1 MGLACFGQKQMKMS
15 WPRSE
20 SSGVCSFTDSENQ
33 FLSKLWA
40 AELVVDGSCLT
51 IQKRLWPRIASS
63 FDVFW
68 DEKISAGECNSCG
81 VFFSFPKSAPGFMTV
96 NYLRTGPNTEYRI
109 LARAKKI
116 VDQIAISR
124 NCQAIVCQVI
134 SRRISE
140 RLLQRWGY
148 VPHAKSLGNGH
159 FIRRLK
165 C

>member
-1 MGLACFGQKQMKMS
+1 MGLACFGQKQLKIS
-15 WPRSE
+15 WPRLATN
-20 SSGVCSFTDSENQ
+20 GVCSFTDLECD

-40 AELVVDGSCLT
+40 AEVLVNVSSFT

-63 FDVFW
+63 LDVIW
-68 DEKISAGECNSCG
+68 DEKSSAGEPNSCR
-81 VFFSFPKSAPGFMTV
+81 VFLSFPKRAPGYMTV
-96 NYLRTGPNTEYRI
+96 NYLRTGPDTEYRI
-109 LARAKKI
+109 LARATKI
-116 VDQIAISR
+116 VDQIAIVR